1 MNITSTGMVSN
12 IASNAMNTSAVNSE
26 QEVYNRIKNSKDT
39 KEQLKKSA
47 QEFESIFI
55 TKMLS
60 EMEESVDKSGGLFD
74 EKSGGYLDSF
84 KPYMFQELGRDLV
97 SNPHTTFGF
106 AKTIY
111 EQMEK
116 YVK

>member
-60 EMEESVDKSGGLFD
+60 EMEESVDKSGG
-74 EKSGGYLDSF
+74 YLDSF
-84 KPYMFQELGRDLV
+84 KPYMFQELGRDLA

>member
-1 MNITSTGMVSN
+1 MDIASTG
-12 IASNAMNTSAVNSE
+12 IANSLATNAMNTSAVNSE
-26 QEVYNRIKNSKDT
+26 QEVYNRIKCSKDS
-39 KEQLKKSA
+39 KEQLMKSA

-60 EMEESVDKSGGLFD
+60 TMEETVDKSGGLFE

-84 KPYMFQELGRDLV
+84 KPYMYQELGRDLA
-97 SNPHTTFGF
+97 SNPRTTFGF

-111 EQMEK
+111 DQMEK
-116 YVK
+116 YIK

>member
-1 MNITSTGMVSN
+1 MNIASAGMVSN

-39 KEQLKKSA
+39 KDQLMKSA

-60 EMEESVDKSGGLFD
+60 EMEDRVDKSGG
-74 EKSGGYLDSF
+74 YIDSF
-84 KPYMFQELGRDLV
+84 KPYMFQELGRNLA
-97 SNPHTTFGF
+97 SNKHTSFGF
-106 AKTIY
+106 AKSIY

>member
-1 MNITSTGMVSN
+1 MNVTSSGMIGN
-12 IASNAMNTSAVNSE
+12 LTSNAMNTSAVNSE
-26 QEVYNRIKNSKDT
+26 QEVYNRIKNSKDS
-39 KEQLKKSA
+39 KEQLMKSA
-47 QEFESIFI
+47 QEFESVFI
-55 TKMLS
+55 NKMLS
-60 EMEESVDKSGGLFD
+60 TMEETVDKSGGLFE

-84 KPYMFQELGRDLV
+84 KPFMYQELSRDLA

>member
-1 MNITSTGMVSN
+1 
-12 IASNAMNTSAVNSE
+12 
-26 QEVYNRIKNSKDT
+26 
-39 KEQLKKSA
+39 
-47 QEFESIFI
+47 
-55 TKMLS
+55 
-60 EMEESVDKSGGLFD
+60 
-74 EKSGGYLDSF
+74 
-84 KPYMFQELGRDLV
+84 MFQELGRDLA